1 MKDNKAIKIFG
12 LIFFIYIFLLSI
24 SLLGASFKLLGHGFA
39 VQLVNSVSNP
49 FTALLIGILATSVI
63 QSSSAT
69 SSLVVGLVGGLG
81 IASAQ
86 AVGAPSSLPI
96 LTIYNAIPI
105 IMGANIGTSV
115 TNILVAIG
123 HISHRVEFRR
133 AFAAAVIHDF
143 FNLMAVMIFLP
154 IQLATNFLGIV
165 SAKAAMLFSAAG
177 GLKFAS
183 PIKFVTKPLIEIIQN
198 SPLGIGWL
206 DILIA
211 LLLLFLAL
219 NRIVK
224 ILKSLVLTR
233 VEVFF
238 DTYIFKTASRSLLL
252 GLFLTALVQS
262 SSITTSLI
270 IPLAGAGILSLVQIF
285 PYTLGANVGTTVT
298 ALLAALAIGRPEAV
312 TIALAHVFFNIFGII
327 VIWPIR
333 IIPLNL
339 ATRFSVLAMKHRMVP
354 ILFVAT
360 VFFLIP
366 LGLIFLTR

>member
-1 MKDNKAIKIFG
+1 
-12 LIFFIYIFLLSI
+12 
-24 SLLGASFKLLGHGFA
+24 
-39 VQLVNSVSNP
+39 
-49 FTALLIGILATSVI
+49 
-63 QSSSAT
+63 
-69 SSLVVGLVGGLG
+69 
-81 IASAQ
+81 
-86 AVGAPSSLPI
+86 
-96 LTIYNAIPI
+96 
-105 IMGANIGTSV
+105 
-115 TNILVAIG
+115 
-123 HISHRVEFRR
+123 
-133 AFAAAVIHDF
+133 
-143 FNLMAVMIFLP
+143 MIFLP
-154 IQLATNFLGIV
+154 IQLATNFLGVV

-183 PIKFVTKPLIEIIQN
+183 PIKFVTKPIIEIIQN
-198 SPLGIGWL
+198 SPLGVGWL

-211 LLLLFLAL
+211 LVLLFLAL

-224 ILKSLVLTR
+224 ILKSLVLTK

-238 DTYIFKTASRSLLL
+238 DTYIFKTAMRSMLL
-252 GLFLTALVQS
+252 GLILTALVQS
-262 SSITTSLI
+262 SSITTSLV

-339 ATRFSVLAMKHRMVP
+339 ATRFSVLAMKNRAVP
-354 ILFVAT
+354 LLFVGT